1 MSFRRKLKNKSAQK
15 AEKLKTDLISQLYEI
30 YITTK
35 RPIFIILLPR
45 FGYKNIKP
53 IGNKISFWCI

>member
-30 YITTK
+30 YIKTRSDSATK
-35 RPIFIILLPR
+35 ILSRLETKYFFR
-45 FGYKNIKP
+45 LYKEDDL
-53 IGNKISFWCI
+53 

>member
-30 YITTK
+30 YITT
-35 RPIFIILLPR
+35 RSGETAYIHYIIA
-45 FGYKNIKP
+45 
-53 IGNKISFWCI
+53 KIRLQKY

>member
-30 YITTK
+30 YITKILSRLETK
-35 RPIFIILLPR
+35 YFFRLYEEDDL
-45 FGYKNIKP
+45 
-53 IGNKISFWCI
+53 